1 MRNRHRIV
9 KRLIGLYAIGDL
21 SPVERDVVSSHVKQ
35 CPLCRA
41 ELDRLQRVAED
52 LRSLRTEDRL
62 SPTWKT
68 HVLARIR
75 QMRATIGHEQ
85 SAHLAGWWF
94 LPLVQATLFVAAVH
108 FVGAHLPSGSIILPG
123 LMQQLVTVAAT
134 GVIVAS
140 LGIVG
145 VSLYPERNARRF
157 VP

>member
-21 SPVERDVVSSHVKQ
+21 SPVERDVVFSHVKQ

-41 ELDRLQRVAED
+41 ELDRLQLVAED

-94 LPLVQATLFVAAVH
+94 LPLVQATAFVVVARLVEARML
-108 FVGAHLPSGSIILPG
+108 ARDIILPNV
-123 LMQQLVTVAAT
+123 MHQLVTVAAA
-134 GVIVAS
+134 GMFLGF
-140 LGIVG
+140 LGIAG
-145 VSLYPERNARRF
+145 ALLCQNRAARRL